1 MTSLKLL
8 PVPAAFIISSIF
20 AIYTSSSKARGSAH
34 CLGNKA
40 ICAHYTCDLLW
51 DAILTILWLVIF
63 LMAAG
68 FLGTV
73 NGYISSGDVHWR
85 ADLPAIL
92 QEFNKKQPDSPF
104 TSSRSSSSGETSKDV
119 QMMLVRG
126 RSLLIVALV
135 FSLIQ
140 LGCFV
145 VTAVLSFGFHNA
157 LNLQD
162 KGGALPITSNVCHT
176 GTNGATVCRSDDV
189 AAAGPGAVYTLD
201 DSATV
206 TVRVP
211 PGSKATAKKDVP
223 VEPEATMSDVALS
236 EDSVAVEKC

>member
-1 MTSLKLL
+1 
-8 PVPAAFIISSIF
+8 
-20 AIYTSSSKARGSAH
+20 
-34 CLGNKA
+34 
-40 ICAHYTCDLLW
+40 
-51 DAILTILWLVIF
+51 
-63 LMAAG
+63 MAAG

-92 QEFNKKQPDSPF
+92 QEFNKKQHDSPF
-104 TSSRSSSSGETSKDV
+104 TSSRSSSSGETSTDV

-126 RSLLIVALV
+126 RSLLIVALL

-145 VTAVLSFGFHNA
+145 VTAVLSFSFHKA

-162 KGGALPITSNVCHT
+162 KGGALPITFNVCHT

-211 PGSKATAKKDVP
+211 PGSKATAKEDVP

-236 EDSVAVEKC
+236 EDSVAV

>member
-1 MTSLKLL
+1 
-8 PVPAAFIISSIF
+8 VPAAFIISSIF
-20 AIYTSSSKARGSAH
+20 AIYTSSSKARGSAQ

-126 RSLLIVALV
+126 
-135 FSLIQ
+135 
-140 LGCFV
+140 
-145 VTAVLSFGFHNA
+145 
-157 LNLQD
+157 
-162 KGGALPITSNVCHT
+162 
-176 GTNGATVCRSDDV
+176 
-189 AAAGPGAVYTLD
+189 
-201 DSATV
+201 
-206 TVRVP
+206 
-211 PGSKATAKKDVP
+211 
-223 VEPEATMSDVALS
+223 
-236 EDSVAVEKC
+236 